1 MACRFPGAENVEAYW
16 RLLSEGGD
24 AIREVPVDRWD
35 ANALFDADQ
44 DAPGKMTTKW
54 GGFLDGIDRFDA
66 DFFGLSP
73 REAESMDPQQRL
85 LMELTWAALEDA
97 ALPADR
103 LAGTAT
109 GVFVG
114 VSNFDYAR
122 LLLRENGG
130 TDIYAGTGTALSITA
145 NRLSYWLDLRGP
157 SVAIDT
163 ACSSSLVAIHQAIRA
178 LRGGECDL
186 ALTGGVN
193 VILAPDYT
201 ISFSKAGLMAPDG
214 RCKAFDAAADGYV
227 RSEGC
232 GLVVLKR
239 LADARRDGDRVLAV
253 IHGSA
258 VNQDG
263 RSNGLT
269 APNGPAQVEVI
280 RRALRD
286 GDVAPGAIGYVEAHG
301 TGTALG
307 DPIEVGAIR
316 EALGEGR
323 GDAPCVIGSV
333 KANIGHLESAAGI
346 AGLIKVI
353 LMLRH
358 AEIPGQLHYKTINPR
373 LGIEETRFTIAASRR
388 PWDGARL
395 AGVSSFGFGG
405 TNAHVIVGQVDGDD
419 PGESSRGTAR
429 RAPAETTFGSPTT
442 DLLVFSAKSDASLRK
457 MAARYAELLRER
469 PEIRLEDLC
478 YSAITCRTHL
488 PRRLA
493 LVADSIGEMRER
505 LESID
510 RDWGGEGGR
519 PSDKF
524 LNINNAGNGT
534 PVFGPA
540 LEMHASAGPLRRS
553 EDRRSEDHGFLVDR
567 LFQRPAEVAVDRAP
581 TGNDQGISP
590 WVNDIIIGAR
600 DVVAPVA
607 PAFLFTGHGS
617 IYPGMGAELYATEP
631 VFRDA
636 IDRCD
641 AILRPILDA
650 SLCDAFFRETDRL
663 KRMDWSQPA
672 LFALQYALTG
682 LWASWGVRPSAV
694 AGHSA
699 GEYAAAWA
707 AGVFSLED
715 GLRLIAERGRLMRT
729 LPPDGA
735 MAAVMADESV
745 VREAIGDRDDLAVA
759 VANSPVNT
767 ILSGRRESLEA
778 VTAALAARGIKC
790 TPLDIPVA
798 AHSPLVEPILAAFE
812 SFARD
817 IRFSPPRIPLL
828 SNVSGGIAG
837 DEVTRPGY
845 WVRHFR
851 ETVRFGE
858 NLRTLE
864 DAGYRTLLEIGPHPT
879 LIGIAEENL
888 PCEGRSWA
896 ASLDRDRSPVRQ
908 IRVALG
914 ALHSAGVPIDWASA
928 RRDRG
933 GVRIALPRYPFQR
946 RRYWFQ
952 IEANSVGAGLRPAPT
967 GFTNSDVD
975 RVGAGSGSAPAG
987 FADVANDLVVEW
999 RPVSAPAMIARKD
1012 RLALVVARVSRVRDE
1027 LVTTLLG
1034 YGWKARAIDWPLS
1047 ADRAAWAELLAD
1059 GERPIDRVIALPADS
1074 SDAME
1079 LFLAF
1084 ASLAEALKETP
1095 GARLLAVTRGA
1106 CRVLD
1111 EDRPA
1116 GGAPGVLWGLRKNLR
1131 LEAPDLETRI
1141 LDLDAASSTDEA
1153 PVILRELES
1162 GDDEAETAWRGGRRF
1177 VPRLVRCRMAPSR
1190 PIEWRED
1197 GTYLITGGLGGLGL
1211 AMARRMV
1218 ERGARTL
1225 VLVSRG
1231 GASTEE
1237 RRRAVAELEA
1247 RGARVVPATVDIGSS
1262 TAVAALEAILA
1273 TLPPLLGVIHGA
1285 GLGEKKLLALL
1296 EREDLEPLLAAKV
1309 RGAENLDRLVAERP
1323 LEFFVCLS
1331 SMVAAWGAV
1340 EQAHYVAA
1348 NHMLDLFATRRSAEG
1363 RRTVA
1368 IALGPVKGGGMLHA
1382 GFERLEGMGLG
1393 AWTLEEA
1400 VAIIE
1405 RLAAASVAHVIAARI
1420 DWDRYRAV
1428 FEARRRLP
1436 LFTELGPVD
1445 AAPPTAP
1452 APSVV
1457 DWSGEEGARRLLHL
1471 LRAELIAVLRL
1482 RPSAPPADAAGFFS
1496 LGMDSITAMQFRR
1509 RLEKRLGIGLAA
1521 TVVFSHSTL
1530 ETLSAHLLDRFRGDV
1545 SATAS
1550 KESAIVAETPS
1561 TDSDAIEARLRRLDR
1576 LVKRS

>member
-1 MACRFPGAENVEAYW
+1 
-16 RLLSEGGD
+16 
-24 AIREVPVDRWD
+24 
-35 ANALFDADQ
+35 
-44 DAPGKMTTKW
+44 
-54 GGFLDGIDRFDA
+54 
-66 DFFGLSP
+66 
-73 REAESMDPQQRL
+73 
-85 LMELTWAALEDA
+85 
-97 ALPADR
+97 
-103 LAGTAT
+103 
-109 GVFVG
+109 
-114 VSNFDYAR
+114 
-122 LLLRENGG
+122 
-130 TDIYAGTGTALSITA
+130 
-145 NRLSYWLDLRGP
+145 
-157 SVAIDT
+157 
-163 ACSSSLVAIHQAIRA
+163 
-178 LRGGECDL
+178 
-186 ALTGGVN
+186 
-193 VILAPDYT
+193 
-201 ISFSKAGLMAPDG
+201 
-214 RCKAFDAAADGYV
+214 
-227 RSEGC
+227 
-232 GLVVLKR
+232 
-239 LADARRDGDRVLAV
+239 
-253 IHGSA
+253 
-258 VNQDG
+258 
-263 RSNGLT
+263 
-269 APNGPAQVEVI
+269 
-280 RRALRD
+280 
-286 GDVAPGAIGYVEAHG
+286 
-301 TGTALG
+301 
-307 DPIEVGAIR
+307 
-316 EALGEGR
+316 
-323 GDAPCVIGSV
+323 
-333 KANIGHLESAAGI
+333 
-346 AGLIKVI
+346 
-353 LMLRH
+353 
-358 AEIPGQLHYKTINPR
+358 
-373 LGIEETRFTIAASRR
+373 
-388 PWDGARL
+388 
-395 AGVSSFGFGG
+395 
-405 TNAHVIVGQVDGDD
+405 
-419 PGESSRGTAR
+419 
-429 RAPAETTFGSPTT
+429 
-442 DLLVFSAKSDASLRK
+442 

-469 PEIRLEDLC
+469 PEIRLQDLC
-478 YSAITCRTHL
+478 HSAITCRTHL

-493 LVADSIGEMRER
+493 VVADSIGEMRER

-510 RDWGGEGGR
+510 RDWGGEGRG
-519 PSDKF
+519 
-524 LNINNAGNGT
+524 
-534 PVFGPA
+534 
-540 LEMHASAGPLRRS
+540 
-553 EDRRSEDHGFLVDR
+553 
-567 LFQRPAEVAVDRAP
+567 VACYAP
-581 TGNDQGISP
+581 TGTTEDGSP

-631 VFRDA
+631 IFRDA

-650 SLCDAFFRETDRL
+650 SLCDALFRATDRL

-682 LWASWGVRPSAV
+682 LWTSWGVRPAAV

-707 AGVFSLED
+707 AGVFSIED
-715 GLRLIAERGRLMRT
+715 GLRLIAERGRLMQT

-735 MAAVMADESV
+735 MAAVMADEEV
-745 VREAIGDRDDLAVA
+745 VRSAIGARGDLAVA

-896 ASLDRDRSPVRQ
+896 ASLDRDRPPVRQ

-914 ALHSAGVPIDWASA
+914 ALHSAGVPIDWAAA
-928 RRDRG
+928 RRGRG

-952 IEANSVGAGLRPAPT
+952 IEASSVGAGLRPAPT
-967 GFTNSDVD
+967 GI
-975 RVGAGSGSAPAG
+975 
-987 FADVANDLVVEW
+987 ADAADDLVVEW
-999 RPVSAPAMIARKD
+999 RPVSAPAMIARGD
-1012 RLALVVARVSRVRDE
+1012 RRARVVAPVSRARDE

-1034 YGWKARAIDWPLS
+1034 YGWKVRAIDWPLS
-1047 ADRAAWAELLAD
+1047 ADRSAWAELLAD
-1059 GERPIDRVIALPADS
+1059 GERSIDRVIALPADS

-1111 EDRPA
+1111 EDLPA

-1141 LDLDAASSTDEA
+1141 LDLDAASLADEA
-1153 PVILRELES
+1153 PAILRELES
-1162 GDDEAETAWRGGRRF
+1162 GDDEDEIAWRGGRRF
-1177 VPRLVRCRMAPSR
+1177 VPRLVRCRMVPSR
-1190 PIEWRED
+1190 PVEWREE

-1247 RGARVVPATVDIGSS
+1247 CGAHVVSATVDIGSS
-1262 TAVAALEAILA
+1262 TAVATLEAILA

-1285 GLGEKKLLALL
+1285 GLGEKKPVALL

-1331 SMVAAWGAV
+1331 SMVATWGAV

-1405 RLAAASVAHVIAARI
+1405 RLAAASAAHVIAARI

-1445 AAPPTAP
+1445 SAPPTAP

-1457 DWSGEEGARRLLHL
+1457 DWSGEEGARRLLDL

-1482 RPSAPPADAAGFFS
+1482 PPSAPPADAAGFFS
-1496 LGMDSITAMQFRR
+1496 LTAMQFRR

-1550 KESAIVAETPS
+1550 KESATVAETPS